1 MTFDEAKQIL
11 NLFSIAYPHY
21 YKDFSQDQKRGIV
34 QLWANAFKDIN
45 GVIVLKAVEDHVMHS
60 KDKFPP
66 MPGEILDRIIMAN
79 RGNYEEEALDG
90 WDMVKRYMR
99 CMNWDR
105 SDYERYTLLPDE
117 IKRVYS
123 YSDLEQMAQRSS
135 MDNDTYEKPR
145 FMKFYQSMAKD
156 RDQKMI
162 SSGRIN
168 ELIEMNKQREEERS
182 ISYRWVKADGTVKI
196 VYKDGTTKVLGIEHD
211 GRTDERTD

>member
-34 QLWANAFKDIN
+34 QLWTNAFKDIN

-79 RGNYEEEALDG
+79 RPNYEEEAADAWG
-90 WDMVKRYMR
+90 TVKAYMR
-99 CMNWDR
+99 SMDWDNT
-105 SDYERYTLLPDE
+105 DYERYLMLPDE

-123 YSDLEQMAQRSS
+123 YSDLNQMAQRNSQ
-135 MDNDTYEKPR
+135 DNDMYEKPR

-156 RDQKMI
+156 RDQKML
-162 SSGRIN
+162 STGRMN
-168 ELIEMNKQREEERS
+168 ELIESRK
-182 ISYRWVKADGTVKI
+182 TVEI
-196 VYKDGTTKVLGIEHD
+196 GYDR
-211 GRTDERTD
+211 RTEG

>member
-66 MPGEILDRIIMAN
+66 MPGEIMERIIMAN
-79 RGNYEEEALDG
+79 RPNYEEEAADA
-90 WDMVKRYMR
+90 WRTVKSYMR
-99 CMNWDR
+99 GMNWDH
-105 SDYERYTLLPDE
+105 SDYDRYLMLPDE

-123 YSDLEQMAQRSS
+123 YSDLNQMAQRNSN
-135 MDNDTYEKPR
+135 DNDSYEKPR
-145 FMKFYQSMAKD
+145 FMKFYHGMAKD
-156 RDQKMI
+156 RDQKML
-162 SSGRIN
+162 SAGRVD
-168 ELIEMNKQREEERS
+168 ELIESR
-182 ISYRWVKADGTVKI
+182 KA
-196 VYKDGTTKVLGIEHD
+196 LEIEHD
-211 GRTDERTD
+211 GRTEGQTD